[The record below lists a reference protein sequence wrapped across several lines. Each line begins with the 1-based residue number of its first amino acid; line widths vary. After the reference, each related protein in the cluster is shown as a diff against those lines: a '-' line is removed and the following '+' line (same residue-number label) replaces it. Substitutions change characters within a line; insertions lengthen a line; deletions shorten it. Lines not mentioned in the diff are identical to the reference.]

1 MEAVQAP
8 RATNRSHLRRYREV
22 CQLTA
27 ADSVPL
33 TYPHVLAAPAQLALL
48 SSKAF
53 PLRLLGLVH
62 LRNEIVQYASISVS
76 DRLALRISA
85 GGHRDTDMGQEFDIV
100 TRVTRGDEL
109 VWLETSTAL
118 ARTPREERQQRAGRS
133 GSKASAPGGKHVS
146 WQAAEDAGRKYARV
160 SGDYNPIHLFG
171 ATARWFGFRQPI
183 AHGMWTLARCLGEL
197 EKDCP
202 DGRCSVRTVFGK
214 PFYLPGWSVLTSES
228 DGANSALPTLRS
240 GVQARL
246 SQRDDR
252 TILSGYSRRPSTG
265 FRSKD
270 STRPGDPPGGS
281 DRPHHRLDD
290 EKSAHAGSLQPAAGA
305 TKPAAPKIQR
315 VARSTNPSSE
325 GGERPGRCLRRL
337 VRDRYQVPDSVT

>member
-1 MEAVQAP
+1 MSQAPLRLKFSRPPQSGTRYLAIATSRKPVRLGSGETIPEMEAVQAP

-228 DGANSALPTLRS
+228 DGANLHY
-240 GVQARL
+240 RL
-246 SQRDDR
+246 SDPEFRRDF
-252 TILSGYSRRPSTG
+252 LSGTIEQ
-265 FRSKD
+265 F
-270 STRPGDPPGGS
+270 
-281 DRPHHRLDD
+281 
-290 EKSAHAGSLQPAAGA
+290 
-305 TKPAAPKIQR
+305 
-315 VARSTNPSSE
+315 
-325 GGERPGRCLRRL
+325 
-337 VRDRYQVPDSVT
+337 